1 MILFIISVLV
11 ALFVSALCSLFEA
24 VVLSLTPSQVANL
37 SSRQPKVG
45 AIWQNFKTNIERPI
59 AVILIL
65 NTAAHTVGAT
75 LAGAQF
81 EILFGVEGIV
91 LFSLAFTYLMLQF
104 TEILPKTMGVR
115 FNSRL
120 APVLAYPLAFLI
132 RLFKPVISFIHLVNK
147 PFAPKRNPSQAPATL
162 EEISALAGLARLSN
176 LINPQQERIIQGAFR
191 LSEKRAHQVMIPV
204 EQVTFLSASQSLT
217 EAIITAH
224 LDPHTRFP
232 ICEGEDHNRV
242 LGYVNFKEIIYHART
257 NPADRSLCGIIRP
270 VHFVAPEESAA
281 ELLKVFVERHEHI
294 AIVRGNDGKTLGLVT
309 LEDVIEEL
317 VGELEDEFDRLPRL
331 FHQFSGGTWMV
342 GGGVPVIDVANKLG
356 LTLPEARGTTSAWL
370 IRQFGRVPQVNEILQ
385 IGSMECM
392 IRRTRRGKIFE
403 VAITHPAGRRSGAI
417 AKANQSTDETT
428 PVMPISLNVEK
439 GPSG

>member
-1 MILFIISVLV
+1 MIIFIASVFT
-11 ALFVSALCSLFEA
+11 ALFVSFLCSLLEA
-24 VVLSLTPSQVANL
+24 TVLSLTPSQVANL
-37 SSRQPKVG
+37 SSRHPKLG
-45 AIWQNFKTNIERPI
+45 AIWQNFKTHIDRPI

-65 NTAAHTVGAT
+65 NTAAHTMGAAI
-75 LAGAQF
+75 AGAQF
-81 EILFGVEGIV
+81 EILFGAEGIFI
-91 LFSLAFTYLMLQF
+91 FSLVFTYIMLQF

-115 FNSRL
+115 YNSRL
-120 APVLAYPLAFLI
+120 APLIAYPLNFSI
-132 RLFKPVISFIHLVNK
+132 RLLRPLISFIHLINK
-147 PFAPKRNPSQAPATL
+147 PFEGKRHTHAPATL

-232 ICEGEDHNRV
+232 ICEQDDHNRV

-257 NPADRSLCGIIRP
+257 NPADRSLLGIIRP
-270 VHFVAPEESAA
+270 VHFVTPEESAA

-294 AIVRGNDGKTLGLVT
+294 AIVRGKDGKTLGLVT

-331 FHQFSGGTWMV
+331 FHQFSDGTWMV
-342 GGGVPVIDVANKLG
+342 GGGVPVEELASKLG
-356 LTLPEARGTTSAWL
+356 ISLPDAHGTISAWL
-370 IRQFGRVPQVNEILQ
+370 IRQFGRVPQVNEIHQ
-385 IGSMECM
+385 IDGTEFM

-403 VAITHPAGRRSGAI
+403 VAVTHPAGRRGGAI
-417 AKANQSTDETT
+417 AKINQ
-428 PVMPISLNVEK
+428 PAEK
-439 GPSG
+439 AAPRLAGQLEK

>member
-1 MILFIISVLV
+1 MIILIASVIFALFI
-11 ALFVSALCSLFEA
+11 SALCSLFEA
-24 VVLSLTPSQVANL
+24 AVLSLTPSQVANL
-37 SSRQPKVG
+37 SSRQPQIG
-45 AIWQNFKTNIERPI
+45 AIWQNFKTHIERPI

-81 EILFGVEGIV
+81 EMLFGVEGIV
-91 LFSLAFTYLMLQF
+91 LFSLVFTYLMLQF
-104 TEILPKTMGVR
+104 TEILPKTLGVR

-120 APVLAYPLAFLI
+120 APMIAYPLAFLM
-132 RLFKPVISFIHLVNK
+132 RLFKPLISFIHFVNK
-147 PFAPKRNPSQAPATL
+147 PFAPKRPPSQTPATL

-191 LSEKRAHQVMIPV
+191 LSEKRVHEVMIPV
-204 EQVTFLSASQSLT
+204 EQATFLSASQSLT
-217 EAIITAH
+217 DAIITAH

-232 ICEGEDHNRV
+232 ICEGDDRNRV

-257 NPADRSLCGIIRP
+257 NPADCSLCGIIRP
-270 VHFVAPEESAA
+270 VHFVTPEESAA

-294 AIVRGNDGKTLGLVT
+294 AIVRGKNGKTLGLVT

-342 GGGVPVIDVANKLG
+342 GGGVLVEEVASKLG
-356 LTLPEARGTTSAWL
+356 LALPDAHGTISAWL
-370 IRQFGRVPQVNEILQ
+370 IRQFGRVPQVNEIHQ
-385 IGSMECM
+385 IGGTAFM
-392 IRRTRRGKIFE
+392 IRRTRRGKVFE
-403 VAITHPAGRRSGAI
+403 VAVTHAGNRRGGEREPAKHDIIQPAAR
-417 AKANQSTDETT
+417 
-428 PVMPISLNVEK
+428 
-439 GPSG
+439 

>member
-1 MILFIISVLV
+1 MIILIISVLV

-120 APVLAYPLAFLI
+120 APVLAYPLACLI

-147 PFAPKRNPSQAPATL
+147 PFAPKRTPSQAPATL
-162 EEISALAGLARLSN
+162 EEISALAGLARLTN

-191 LSEKRAHQVMIPV
+191 LSEKRAQQVMIPV

-232 ICEGEDHNRV
+232 ICEHDDHNRV

-257 NPADRSLCGIIRP
+257 NPADRSLSGIIRP

-294 AIVRGNDGKTLGLVT
+294 AIVRGKDGKTLGLVT

-342 GGGVPVIDVANKLG
+342 GGGVPMEEVASKLG
-356 LTLPEARGTTSAWL
+356 LALPYAHGTISAWL
-370 IRQFGRVPQVNEILQ
+370 IRQFGRVPQVNEIHQ
-385 IGSMECM
+385 IDGTEFM

-403 VAITHPAGRRSGAI
+403 VAVTHPAGRLNGAI
-417 AKANQSTDETT
+417 AKTNRPVDEATSRL
-428 PVMPISLNVEK
+428 VD
-439 GPSG
+439 